1 MHVVQAT
8 PFDKLCYFP
17 PQTCGLSLGPTQP
30 PIQLP
35 PGVKQPGHE
44 ADHSPPSGAEV
55 NCVCVCVCGAI
66 PLLPY
71 MHATLTCR
79 GTTFTLHWACLRTQ
93 GFITVCM
100 VSDSYSVDTKGFDI
114 Q

>member
-1 MHVVQAT
+1 MYYRQHHLI
-8 PFDKLCYFP
+8 KCYIS
-17 PQTCGLSLGPTQP
+17 PQTSLGPIQP

-35 PGVKQPGHE
+35 PGIKQTGHDS
-44 ADHSPPSGAEV
+44 DHSPPSGAEG
-55 NCVCVCVCGAI
+55 NSVCGAI

-71 MHATLTCR
+71 MHASITCR
-79 GTTFTLHWACLRTQ
+79 GTTFTLQWACLRTQ

-100 VSDSYSVDTKGFDI
+100 VSDSYPVDTRGFDI